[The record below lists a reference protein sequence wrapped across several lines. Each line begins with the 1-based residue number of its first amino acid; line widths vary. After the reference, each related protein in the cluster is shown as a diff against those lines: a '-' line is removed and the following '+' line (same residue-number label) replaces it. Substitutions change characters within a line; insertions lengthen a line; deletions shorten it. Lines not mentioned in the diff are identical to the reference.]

1 MATTAAQVKELR
13 ERTGLGMLDCKKALD
28 VTAGDMD
35 LAIDNL
41 RKSSALK
48 AAKKAGRTA
57 AEGLLGIRRSEDGKC
72 VALAEVNVETD
83 FATKNE
89 KFIAFVA
96 RVTDQVFAQGS
107 GEIAPVA
114 AALES
119 EREALVQEIGEN
131 ITIRRAAYIRSEA
144 GRVFHYLHSDQRKAA
159 LVELSGDH
167 PTLGLDLAMHVTA
180 INPLVVTQA
189 DVPAKLVDKEREIA
203 ASQAAD
209 SGKPEAIIA
218 KMVEG
223 KVRKYLSEISLL
235 DQPFVKDSKIKVAQL
250 VESSNTEILQFVRFE
265 VGEGIA
271 VEQVDFAAEVAAQ
284 ARGPD
289 SDDTDDKG

>member
-1 MATTAAQVKELR
+1 
-13 ERTGLGMLDCKKALD
+13 
-28 VTAGDMD
+28 
-35 LAIDNL
+35 
-41 RKSSALK
+41 
-48 AAKKAGRTA
+48 
-57 AEGLLGIRRSEDGKC
+57 
-72 VALAEVNVETD
+72 
-83 FATKNE
+83 
-89 KFIAFVA
+89 
-96 RVTDQVFAQGS
+96 
-107 GEIAPVA
+107 
-114 AALES
+114 
-119 EREALVQEIGEN
+119 
-131 ITIRRAAYIRSEA
+131 
-144 GRVFHYLHSDQRKAA
+144 
-159 LVELSGDH
+159 
-167 PTLGLDLAMHVTA
+167 
-180 INPLVVTQA
+180 
-189 DVPAKLVDKEREIA
+189 VPAKLVDKEREIA